1 MSMAQGTLRAVDTEQ
16 ATRLREAIMAVTR
29 QARRHRPD
37 HGLTMTQVG
46 LLGDLDRNGVSTVAE
61 LAERAQ
67 VKVQSLTIS
76 MNRLEELGLIT
87 RRADTVDRRRQLV
100 ELTEEAG
107 PLLEADRRQRDEWL
121 ADAVNALSDTERGL
135 LMLCVPVL
143 EKVAGQAGSDP
154 DGSVAVQAGDDRR

>member
-1 MSMAQGTLRAVDTEQ
+1 MSTAQQAVHKQSSTTRQTVDTEQ
-16 ATRLREAIMAVTR
+16 ATRLREAIVAVTR
-29 QARRHRPD
+29 QARRHRPA

-67 VKVQSLTIS
+67 VKVQSLTLS
-76 MNRLEELGLIT
+76 MNRLDELGLIT

-100 ELTEEAG
+100 ELTAAAG
-107 PLLEADRRQRDEWL
+107 PLLEEDRRQRDEWL
-121 ADAVNALSDTERGL
+121 AEALGALTETERGL

-143 EKVAGQAGSDP
+143 EKVAEQAD
-154 DGSVAVQAGDDRR
+154 